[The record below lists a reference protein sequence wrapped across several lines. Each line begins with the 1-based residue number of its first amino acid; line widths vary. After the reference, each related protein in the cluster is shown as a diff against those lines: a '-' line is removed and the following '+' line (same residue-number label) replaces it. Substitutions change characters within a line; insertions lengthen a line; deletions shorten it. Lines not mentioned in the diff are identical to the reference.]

1 MKIVFFGTPEFAI
14 PSLQALIADGHEI
27 AAVVTAPDKPGGRN
41 HRMLQSDVKK
51 FALANGLPLLQPV
64 KLRDPEFLDELRNI
78 NADLFVV
85 IAFRMLPEAVW
96 AMPPRGTFNLHA
108 ALLPKYR
115 GAAPINHAIINGET
129 ETGVTTFLLDH
140 DIDTGEILSQRRV
153 PILPEDNVGTLYD
166 RLMHIGAEE
175 VVKTVRGLE
184 EGTVTPRPQPD
195 ECPCPAPKL
204 TSETCR
210 IDWNRPAREI
220 HNLVRGLSPYPGAW
234 TMLEGA
240 KCKILKTMPNGTRS
254 QFPGHCGTLWKEF
267 RVGTADEDLEI
278 LSFQPA
284 GKKPMSP
291 KDYLNGHRSLI
302 KFES

>member
-14 PSLQALIADGHEI
+14 PSLEALIADGHEI
-27 AAVVTAPDKPGGRN
+27 AAVVTAPDKPGGRS
-41 HRMLQSDVKK
+41 HKLLQSDVKK

-64 KLRDPEFLDELRNI
+64 KLRDPEFLDELRRI
-78 NADLFVV
+78 NAELFVV

-153 PILPEDNVGTLYD
+153 AILPEDNVGTLYD

-204 TSETCR
+204 TPETGH

-220 HNLVRGLSPYPGAW
+220 HNLVRGLSPYPGTW
-234 TMLEGA
+234 TMLDGA
-240 KCKILKTMPNGTRS
+240 KCKILKTMPLETSELAPAETSTTGKR
-254 QFPGHCGTLWKEF
+254 L
-267 RVGTADEDLEI
+267 RVGTGNGDLEI
-278 LSFQPA
+278 VTFQPA
-284 GKKPMSP
+284 GKKAMES
-291 KDYLNGHRSLI
+291 KAYLNVHPEI
-302 KFES
+302 KFEP

>member
-14 PSLQALIADGHEI
+14 PSLEALIADGHEI
-27 AAVVTAPDKPGGRN
+27 AAVVTAPDKPGGRS
-41 HRMLQSDVKK
+41 HKLLQSDVKK

-64 KLRDPEFLDELRNI
+64 KLRDPEFLDELRRI
-78 NADLFVV
+78 NAELFVV

-204 TSETCR
+204 TPETGH

-220 HNLVRGLSPYPGAW
+220 HNLVRGLSPYPGAG
-234 TMLEGA
+234 TMLDGA
-240 KCKILKTMPNGTRS
+240 TCQILKTIPLETSELAPAETSTTGKR
-254 QFPGHCGTLWKEF
+254 L
-267 RVGTADEDLEI
+267 RVGTGNGDLEI
-278 LSFQPA
+278 VTFQPA
-284 GKKPMSP
+284 GKKAMES
-291 KDYLNGHRSLI
+291 KAYLNGHPEI
-302 KFES
+302 KFEP

>member
-14 PSLQALIADGHEI
+14 PSLEALIADGHEI
-27 AAVVTAPDKPGGRN
+27 AAVVTAPDKPGGRS
-41 HRMLQSDVKK
+41 HKLLQSDVKK

-64 KLRDPEFLDELRNI
+64 KLRDPEFLDELRRI
-78 NADLFVV
+78 NAELFVV

-184 EGTVTPRPQPD
+184 EGTVTPRSQPD

-204 TSETCR
+204 TPETGH

-234 TMLEGA
+234 TMLDGA
-240 KCKILKTMPNGTRS
+240 KCKILKTMPLETSELAPAETSTTGKR
-254 QFPGHCGTLWKEF
+254 L
-267 RVGTADEDLEI
+267 RVGTGNGDLEI
-278 LSFQPA
+278 VTFQPA
-284 GKKPMSP
+284 GKKAMES
-291 KDYLNGHRSLI
+291 KAYLNGHAEI
-302 KFES
+302 KFEP

>member
-14 PSLQALIADGHEI
+14 PSLEALIAGGHEI
-27 AAVVTAPDKPGGRN
+27 AAVVTAPDKPGGRS
-41 HRMLQSDVKK
+41 HKLLQSDVKK

-64 KLRDPEFLDELRNI
+64 KLRDPEFLDELRRI
-78 NADLFVV
+78 NAELFVV

-153 PILPEDNVGTLYD
+153 PILPEDNVGTLYE

-204 TSETCR
+204 TPETGH

-234 TMLEGA
+234 TMLDGA
-240 KCKILKTMPNGTRS
+240 KCKILKTMPLETSELAPAETSTTGKRL
-254 QFPGHCGTLWKEF
+254 C
-267 RVGTADEDLEI
+267 VGTGNGDLEI
-278 LSFQPA
+278 VTFQPA
-284 GKKPMSP
+284 GKKAMES
-291 KDYLNGHRSLI
+291 KAYLNGHPEI
-302 KFES
+302 KFEP

>member
-1 MKIVFFGTPEFAI
+1 M
-14 PSLQALIADGHEI
+14 
-27 AAVVTAPDKPGGRN
+27 TAPDKPGGRS
-41 HRMLQSDVKK
+41 HKLLQSDVKK

-64 KLRDPEFLDELRNI
+64 KLRDPEFLDELRRI
-78 NADLFVV
+78 NAELFVV

-204 TSETCR
+204 TPETGH

-234 TMLEGA
+234 TMLDGA
-240 KCKILKTMPNGTRS
+240 KCKILKTMPLETSELAPAETSTTGKR
-254 QFPGHCGTLWKEF
+254 L
-267 RVGTADEDLEI
+267 RVGTGNGDLEI
-278 LSFQPA
+278 VTFQPA
-284 GKKPMSP
+284 GKKAMES
-291 KDYLNGHRSLI
+291 KAYLNGHPEI
-302 KFES
+302 KFEP

>member
-1 MKIVFFGTPEFAI
+1 ME
-14 PSLQALIADGHEI
+14 ALIADGHEI
-27 AAVVTAPDKPGGRN
+27 AAVVTAPDKPGGRS
-41 HRMLQSDVKK
+41 HKLLQSDVKK

-64 KLRDPEFLDELRNI
+64 KLRDPEFLDELRRI
-78 NADLFVV
+78 NAELFVV

-184 EGTVTPRPQPD
+184 EGPVKPRPHPD

-204 TSETCR
+204 TPETGH

-234 TMLEGA
+234 TMLDGA
-240 KCKILKTMPNGTRS
+240 KCKILKTMPLETSELAPAETSTTGKR
-254 QFPGHCGTLWKEF
+254 L
-267 RVGTADEDLEI
+267 RVGTGNGDLEI
-278 LSFQPA
+278 VTFQPA
-284 GKKPMSP
+284 GKKAMES
-291 KDYLNGHRSLI
+291 KAYLNGHSEI
-302 KFES
+302 KFEP